1 MEAWTGTVEETAQV
15 WEQDGGAAGEVR
27 ESIGAVDETF
37 LERMMRV
44 FQAVPTGYMR
54 QEAVADERTYA
65 TWKAWGDERLKALG
79 TSGVSLVSDR
89 AKALIQRAEQG
100 IEPSDIYTTRPA
112 LYATKHTVKSSAI
125 TGVHFVTSSV
135 PYGLLQR
142 LRDPLGYVFASL
154 LGSQNDLAML
164 LRRQA
169 DCQPLGEGLV
179 WRFPTLGTKRQ
190 IVLNRI
196 CKCLAEFVD

>member
-1 MEAWTGTVEETAQV
+1 M
-15 WEQDGGAAGEVR
+15 
-27 ESIGAVDETF
+27 
-37 LERMMRV
+37 
-44 FQAVPTGYMR
+44 
-54 QEAVADERTYA
+54 
-65 TWKAWGDERLKALG
+65 
-79 TSGVSLVSDR
+79 TSGASGP
-89 AKALIQRAEQG
+89 APNIG
-100 IEPSDIYTTRPA
+100 TEPSDIYTTRPA

-169 DCQPLGEGLV
+169 DCQPPGEGLV